1 MPFILLILGELTSKL
16 KVSKGER
23 KSVFSTTGHLIQL
36 FKYWQ
41 FSPFSVARKQ
51 ANSGGKTSLKKTAD
65 TYPFDSGW
73 SRIFIKL
80 LAINFEAL
88 QFLH

>member
-36 FKYWQ
+36 FNYWQ
-41 FSPFSVARKQ
+41 FIPFSV